1 MSQKLLA
8 FIMAIAFVPVLLF
21 AQTTGKVAGVVTDS
35 ETGEA
40 LVGVNVYLDGTSL
53 GSASDEDGYYVI
65 LGVESGSYTIVAEY
79 VGYNKMTVEGMR
91 VSAGVTTNQDFAMS
105 STALQLEDV
114 VIYAQRDLI
123 QKNVTSSVSV
133 MEAGDIQ
140 QLPIRGITNLI
151 ALQPSVVVQNGNVHI
166 RGSRDDEV
174 GYYLDGADIANPLS
188 RTRATSIINEAVE
201 ELAVES
207 GAFDA
212 EFGGANGGLV
222 RSELRSGGTKFEGS
236 LDYRTDGFGDAGE
249 DFLGATSYGYSNTVI
264 TLGGPLFMDNI
275 RFFLAQEINFQRDRS
290 PRFWEPFSYM
300 DEKAPTYTL
309 ESNDALTDTVDIVW
323 DGKITPHNS
332 NDRLTTNGT
341 VIMDFSPLKVKLGGS
356 YTMTSTQFNAT
367 PIKSI
372 LDDRYGQVDYKNM
385 LLNAKFTY
393 VLNPKMFFDARVSYF
408 YNSSVRSD
416 SYFDY
421 GYKSWYR
428 ESNNRAKIGDEL
440 YDKYWYNG
448 RARSY
453 NLYSFVFDKPTT
465 PYWGSFAQFRQQ
477 YYGGAV
483 NFTGQFGK
491 VHEFKAGVDIKLY
504 SISRYSIQA
513 SNPDNYDPAVWGGD
527 KNDPIDVD
535 AYARLNAVNNYGFDV
550 FGNELDSG
558 FDGPKEPT
566 FMSFFAQDKMEY
578 NDLVLKVGMRMDYFD
593 SADKEFIDPENPTTV
608 NGIIVPAAYKDVDP
622 YMELSPRIAMSFP
635 ASETLVFYTGYGRF
649 VQMTQLQNIYSG
661 RYSVSNILT
670 GGFAFFNPSGRGLEP
685 TETINYE
692 VGLRKQL
699 GEVAAVDVSAFYR
712 NIKGQI
718 QPTRVLTDPNSVVQS
733 YNTLVNGTFS
743 TNKGVELKFTLRRT
757 NRIQGQVNY
766 TYTNA
771 QGSGSAENSAI
782 AGLEQ
787 NTQLPT
793 IISPLDWAQAH
804 RGSILL
810 DYRFAKG
817 DGGPVFD
824 QFGVNLVYR
833 FNSGRRFTKSSGSY
847 GQSSAA
853 NSAVD
858 FESDTRS
865 RRPLEPIN
873 ASTAPWNNYVT
884 LRLDKSFDV
893 YQSLSA
899 MVYFEVLNLFDTK
912 NVLNVYSRTG
922 NANDDGFINNFG
934 DPKLESAIN
943 NYGQNFVDFYRDVNI
958 KNGETYRSI
967 LGLELWDT
975 PRQVRLGLKLQF

>member
-53 GSASDEDGYYVI
+53 GSASDEDGYFVI
-65 LGVESGSYTIVAEY
+65 LGVGAGSYTIVAEY

-174 GYYLDGADIANPLS
+174 GYYLDGADITNPLS
-188 RTRATSIINEAVE
+188 RVRSTTIINEAVE

-222 RSELRSGGTKFEGS
+222 RAELRSGSSKFEGS
-236 LDYRTDGFGDAGE
+236 LDYRTDGFGDPGS
-249 DFLGATSYGYSNTVI
+249 DFLGATSYGFSNTVI

-275 RFFLAQEINFQRDRS
+275 RFFIAQELSFQRDRT
-290 PRFWEPFSYM
+290 PRFWEPFSYTGM
-300 DEKAPTYTL
+300 EAPMAGFET
-309 ESNDALTDTVDIVW
+309 TDSLSEVVDINW
-323 DGKITPHNS
+323 DGKITPQNA
-332 NDRLTTNGT
+332 NDRKSTNAT
-341 VIMDFSPLKVKLGGS
+341 VMMDFNPLKVKLGAS
-356 YTMTSTQFNAT
+356 YTLTTQGQNAT
-367 PIKSI
+367 PILRVLNDRGGSI
-372 LDDRYGQVDYKNM
+372 DFKNM

-393 VLNPKMFFDARVSYF
+393 VLSPKMFIDARASYF

-416 SYFDY
+416 DYFDY
-421 GYKSWYR
+421 SYKKWYDPAANLAKVGADTYESSWF
-428 ESNNRAKIGDEL
+428 
-440 YDKYWYNG
+440 NG

-453 NLYSFVFDKPTT
+453 NIYSFYFDKPTI
-465 PYWGSFAQFRQQ
+465 PYWGTFSQFRQQ
-477 YYGGAV
+477 YYGFAA

-491 VHEFKAGVDIKLY
+491 IHEFKAGIDMKMYELR
-504 SISRYSIQA
+504 RYSITVT
-513 SNPDNYDPAVWGGD
+513 NPDNF
-527 KNDPIDVD
+527 KSTIHLNDADT
-535 AYARLNAVNNYGFDV
+535 YARLNQVNNYGYDV
-550 FGNELDSG
+550 WGKELDDG
-558 FDGPKEPT
+558 ADGPKKPT
-566 FMSFFAQDKMEY
+566 FMSLFAQDKMEY
-578 NDLVLKVGMRMDYFD
+578 NDLVLKLGLRMDYFD
-593 SADKEFIDPENPTTV
+593 SADREFVNPENPET
-608 NGIIVPAAYKDVDP
+608 NNQIITPGAYQAIDP
-622 YMELSPRIAMSFP
+622 YIEFSPRVAMSFP
-635 ASETLVFYTGYGRF
+635 ASESLVFYTGYGRF
-649 VQMTQLQNIYSG
+649 VQMTQLQNIYTG
-661 RYSVSNILT
+661 RHAISRILA
-670 GGFAFFNPSGRGLEP
+670 GGYAFLAPVGRGLKP

-692 VGLRKQL
+692 VGLRKSM
-699 GEVAAVDVSAFYR
+699 GNVAAIDVSAFYR

-718 QPTRVLTDPNSVVQS
+718 QPTRVTTDPNSVVQS

-743 TNKGVELKFTLRRT
+743 TNKGVEVKFTLRRI
-757 NRIQGQVNY
+757 NRIQGSMNY

-771 QGSGSAENSAI
+771 QGSGSATNSAV
-782 AGLEQ
+782 AALEQ
-787 NTQLPT
+787 NTNIPT
-793 IISPLDWAQAH
+793 IISPLDWNQAH

-824 QFGVNLVYR
+824 QFGVNVVYS
-833 FNSGRRFTKSSGSY
+833 FNSGRRFTKSGGEY
-847 GQSSAA
+847 GQSTAA
-853 NSAVD
+853 QSAVD
-858 FESDTRS
+858 FETDPRN

-873 ASTAPWNNYVT
+873 ASTAPWNNTVT
-884 LRLDKSFDV
+884 LRLDKSFDI

-899 MVYFEVLNLFDTK
+899 MIYFEVLNLFDTK

-922 NANDDGFINNFG
+922 NATDDGFVNNFG

-943 NYGQNFVDFYRDVNI
+943 AYGTQFVDFYRDVNI
-958 KNGETYRSI
+958 KNGETYRQ
-967 LGLELWDT
+967 LLALELWDT